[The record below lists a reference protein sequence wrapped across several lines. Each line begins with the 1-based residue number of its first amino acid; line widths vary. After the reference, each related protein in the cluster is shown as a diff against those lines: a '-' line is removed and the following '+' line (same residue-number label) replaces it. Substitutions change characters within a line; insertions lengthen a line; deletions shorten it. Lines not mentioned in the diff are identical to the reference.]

1 MVGGGWRFVWV
12 ALLVSLVVAMV
23 AVSILTTMHVIN
35 KSSTP
40 VGVGFNAPAPVGLPV
55 NVSLNVP
62 VYVVGP
68 QSLTQRLVGV
78 GVPQSLIKP
87 VNLSQLSALPG
98 SSTILIGYSVIKP
111 SVVIG
116 VVNGRVKLNLTS
128 PVIGLLT
135 GLVAKGDLIMLYGN
149 SSDLMAM
156 EYLLAYTWAKK
167 YGILFN
173 MMSSSAPIGYLIAYP
188 IIPINSKETLAVAF
202 GGPNYLIIGPA
213 TPRDIL
219 RAVIT
224 YMALRHLPVS
234 LGQVN
239 GAELSLSM
247 IKANLQST
255 SSSTYY
261 DVCYFIYQEYYQN
274 AASVSSGIYESG
286 NYYFIWLLPMMG
298 SSSYPEYG
306 VAGYSDGN
314 GTFYYDTCLVISN
327 QVGSPPGPYPY
338 VPLYVYGYVGYIP
351 SQTMINNGGEVLSE
365 TGTFDYYTSY
375 KYYNESFLSANSLIA
390 SPASTGGD
398 CLQPQPTSSTT
409 SYSISVFVGVEIG
422 EEPGGFVGFEVTLPS
437 SSSEGIGLYYGPST
451 RAFYANDGNVT
462 WTFNLN
468 NASTPNDDY
477 HNDFEDISPPL
488 WIMPNF
494 FSSSQQTAYLPIDM
508 SAKVLTSSQVVF
520 YGENSVGCDY
530 YNYTY
535 EYVWVNGIWQLT
547 AEPTGSSTGL
557 VPSSTSWMYFVT
569 PSGASQYVTGVS
581 SWSTLEPIQGS
592 CTGPYNP

>member
-1 MVGGGWRFVWV
+1 MIMVGGGWRFVWV

-35 KSSTP
+35 KSSAP

-55 NVSLNVP
+55 NISLNMP

-68 QSLTQRLVGV
+68 QSLIQRLVGV
-78 GVPQSLIKP
+78 GVPQSLIKLI
-87 VNLSQLSALPG
+87 NLSQLAALPN
-98 SSTILIGYSVIKP
+98 SSIILIGYSVIKP

-135 GLVAKGDLIMLYGN
+135 GLVARGDLIMLYGN
-149 SSDLMAM
+149 SSNLMAM
-156 EYLLAYTWAKK
+156 EYLLAYTWARK
-167 YGILFN
+167 YGTL
-173 MMSSSAPIGYLIAYP
+173 YLNYQLNGHGIPSNYLVAYP

-213 TPRDIL
+213 IPRDVL

-298 SSSYPEYG
+298 SSSYPWYG
-306 VAGYSDGN
+306 FAGYSDGN

-351 SQTMINNGGEVLSE
+351 SQTMINNGGKVLSE

-390 SPASTGGD
+390 GPYSTGSVR
-398 CLQPQPTSSTT
+398 PQPTSSTT
-409 SYSISVFVGVEIG
+409 NYNITVFAGVEIG
-422 EEPGGFVGFEVTLPS
+422 EEPGAFVGFEVTLPS

-494 FSSSQQTAYLPIDM
+494 FSSSQQTAYLPIYM
-508 SAKVLTSSQVVF
+508 SAEVLTSSQPASN
-520 YGENSVGCDY
+520 GLCSG
-530 YNYTY
+530 YNNTY

-557 VPSSTSWMYFVT
+557 VPSSTSWTYSIS
-569 PSGASQYVTGVS
+569 PSGASQYVTGVYHGAHS
-581 SWSTLEPIQGS
+581 SKNTA
-592 CTGPYNP
+592 

>member
-1 MVGGGWRFVWV
+1 MRFESKLASLV
-12 ALLVSLVVAMV
+12 AAVVLATVIASVLLLVHVA
-23 AVSILTTMHVIN
+23 N
-35 KSSTP
+35 KQGTRAEAN
-40 VGVGFNAPAPVGLPV
+40 FNAPESMGII
-55 NVSLNVP
+55 LNVL

-68 QSLTQRLVGV
+68 RSLIWRLVGV

-87 VNLSQLSALPG
+87 INLSQLPALPNN
-98 SSTILIGYSVIKP
+98 STILIGYSVIEP
-111 SVVIG
+111 SVVVG

-149 SSDLMAM
+149 SSHLMAM
-156 EYLLAYTWAKK
+156 EYLLAYTWARR
-167 YGILFN
+167 YGTLYLNYLNGHGIP
-173 MMSSSAPIGYLIAYP
+173 SDYLIAYP
-188 IIPINSKETLAVAF
+188 IIPISGKEALAVAF
-202 GGPNYLIIGPA
+202 GGPYYLIIGPA
-213 TPRDIL
+213 MPRDIL

-239 GAELSLSM
+239 GAEFSLSM

-255 SSSTYY
+255 SPSQDTP
-261 DVCYFIYQEYYQN
+261 DVCYSIYSNYSK
-274 AASVSSGIYESG
+274 AAELSSGIYESG

-298 SSSYPEYG
+298 SSSYPWYG
-306 VAGYSDGN
+306 FAGYSDGN

-351 SQTMINNGGEVLSE
+351 SQTMINNGGKVLSE

-390 SPASTGGD
+390 SPACTGGD

-422 EEPGGFVGFEVTLPS
+422 EESGGFVGFEVTLPS
-437 SSSEGIGLYYGPST
+437 GSSEGISLYYGPST
-451 RAFYANDGNVT
+451 QAFYANDGNVT

-468 NASTPNDDY
+468 NANTPNDDY
-477 HNDFEDISPPL
+477 HNDFEDISPAA
-488 WIMPNF
+488 WIMPN

-508 SAKVLTSSQVVF
+508 SAEVLTSLQPSPSAFCPF
-520 YGENSVGCDY
+520 YFI
-530 YNYTY
+530 TY
-535 EYVWVNGIWQLT
+535 EYVWVDGIWQLT

-557 VPSSTSWMYFVT
+557 VPSSTSWMYFIT

-581 SWSTLEPIQGS
+581 SWSM
-592 CTGPYNP
+592 CVK

>member
-12 ALLVSLVVAMV
+12 ALLVSLVVAVV

-40 VGVGFNAPAPVGLPV
+40 VGIGFNAPTPVGLPV
-55 NVSLNVP
+55 NVSLNMP
-62 VYVVGP
+62 IYVVGP
-68 QSLTQRLVGV
+68 QSLIQGLVGV
-78 GVPQSLIKP
+78 GVPQSFIKP
-87 VNLSQLSALPG
+87 VNLSQLAALPN
-98 SSTILIGYSVIKP
+98 SSIILIGYSVIEP

-116 VVNGRVKLNLTS
+116 VVNGVVRLNLTS
-128 PVIGLLT
+128 PVIALLT

-156 EYLLAYTWAKK
+156 EYLLAYTWARK
-167 YGILFN
+167 YGTLYLNYLNGHGIPSN
-173 MMSSSAPIGYLIAYP
+173 YLIAYP
-188 IIPINSKETLAVAF
+188 IIPINSKEALAVAF

-213 TPRDIL
+213 IPRDVL

-239 GAELSLSM
+239 DAEFSLSM

-255 SSSTYY
+255 SSQDTP
-261 DVCYFIYQEYYQN
+261 DVCYSIYSSYSQ
-274 AASVSSGIYESG
+274 AAELSPGIYESS
-286 NYYFIWLLPMMG
+286 NDYFVWLYPMT
-298 SSSYPEYG
+298 SSPSYPEYG

-338 VPLYVYGYVGYIP
+338 VPLYVYGYVGYDP
-351 SQTMINNGGEVLSE
+351 TSTMTNNGGEVLTE

-390 SPASTGGD
+390 SPACTGGD

-422 EEPGGFVGFEVTLPS
+422 EESGGFVGFEVTLPS
-437 SSSEGIGLYYGPST
+437 GSSEGISLYYGPST
-451 RAFYANDGNVT
+451 QVYSTNVGNVT

-468 NASTPNDDY
+468 NANTPNDTY
-477 HNDFEDISPPL
+477 YNGFEVITPPL
-488 WIMPNF
+488 WFMPN

-508 SAKVLTSSQVVF
+508 SAEVLTSSQPASN
-520 YGENSVGCDY
+520 GLCSG
-530 YNYTY
+530 YNNTY
-535 EYVWVNGIWQLT
+535 EYVWVDGIWQLT

-557 VPSSTSWMYFVT
+557 VPSSTSWMYFIT

-581 SWSTLEPIQGS
+581 SWSTFEQEYCLTP
-592 CTGPYNP
+592 

>member
-1 MVGGGWRFVWV
+1 MRFESKLASLV
-12 ALLVSLVVAMV
+12 AAVVLAAVIASILLLVHVAGKQGIRAEV
-23 AVSILTTMHVIN
+23 N
-35 KSSTP
+35 
-40 VGVGFNAPAPVGLPV
+40 FNASESMGII
-55 NVSLNVP
+55 LNVP
-62 VYVVGP
+62 MYVVGP

-87 VNLSQLSALPG
+87 VNLSQLSALPNG
-98 SSTILIGYSVIKP
+98 SMILIDYSVIEP
-111 SVVIG
+111 SVVVG

-128 PVIGLLT
+128 PLINLLT

-188 IIPINSKETLAVAF
+188 EIPISGKEALAAAF
-202 GGPNYLIIGPA
+202 GGPNYLVIGPA
-213 TPRDIL
+213 IPRDIL

-247 IKANLQST
+247 IKANLQS
-255 SSSTYY
+255 SSPSQDTP
-261 DVCYFIYQEYYQN
+261 DVCYSIYSNYSK
-274 AASVSSGIYESG
+274 AAELSSGIYESG

-298 SSSYPEYG
+298 SSSYPWYG
-306 VAGYSDGN
+306 FAGYSDGN

-351 SQTMINNGGEVLSE
+351 SQTMINNGGKVLSE

-390 SPASTGGD
+390 GPYSTGSVR
-398 CLQPQPTSSTT
+398 PQPTSSTT
-409 SYSISVFVGVEIG
+409 NYNISVFVGVEIG

-437 SSSEGIGLYYGPST
+437 GSSEGVSLYYGPST
-451 RAFYANDGNVT
+451 QACGYPAGNVT

-468 NASTPNDDY
+468 NANTPNNNY
-477 HNDFEDISPPL
+477 YNEFEDPTPN

-508 SAKVLTSSQVVF
+508 SAEVLTSSQVVF

-535 EYVWVNGIWQLT
+535 EYVWVDGIWQLT

-557 VPSSTSWMYFVT
+557 VPSSTSWMYFIT

>member
-12 ALLVSLVVAMV
+12 ALLVSLVVAVV

-35 KSSTP
+35 KSSPP

-55 NVSLNVP
+55 NVSLNMP

-68 QSLTQRLVGV
+68 QSLIQRLVGV

-87 VNLSQLSALPG
+87 INLSQLSALPN
-98 SSTILIGYSVIKP
+98 SSMILIDYSVIEP

-156 EYLLAYTWAKK
+156 EYLLAYTWARK

-188 IIPINSKETLAVAF
+188 EIPISGKEALAAAF

-213 TPRDIL
+213 MPRDIL
-219 RAVIT
+219 RAVIMYT
-224 YMALRHLPVS
+224 VLRHLPVS

-239 GAELSLSM
+239 DAEFSLSM
-247 IKANLQST
+247 IKANLQS
-255 SSSTYY
+255 SSPSQDPE
-261 DVCYFIYQEYYQN
+261 DVCYSIYSHYQG
-274 AASVSSGIYESG
+274 AVGLGSGIYESG

-298 SSSYPEYG
+298 SSSYPWYG
-306 VAGYSDGN
+306 FAGYSDGN

-351 SQTMINNGGEVLSE
+351 SQTMINNGGKVLSE

-390 SPASTGGD
+390 SPACTGGD

-422 EEPGGFVGFEVTLPS
+422 EESGGFVGFEVTLPS
-437 SSSEGIGLYYGPST
+437 GSSEGISLYYGPST
-451 RAFYANDGNVT
+451 QVYSTNVGNVT

-468 NASTPNDDY
+468 NANTPNDTY
-477 HNDFEDISPPL
+477 YNGFEVITPPL
-488 WIMPNF
+488 WFMPN

-508 SAKVLTSSQVVF
+508 SAEVLTSSQPASN
-520 YGENSVGCDY
+520 GLCSG
-530 YNYTY
+530 YNNTY
-535 EYVWVNGIWQLT
+535 EYVWVDGIWQLT

>member
-1 MVGGGWRFVWV
+1 M
-12 ALLVSLVVAMV
+12 VSLVVAVV

-68 QSLTQRLVGV
+68 QSLIRRLVGV

-87 VNLSQLSALPG
+87 VNLSQLATLPN
-98 SSTILIGYSVIKP
+98 SSIILIGYSVIEP
-111 SVVIG
+111 RVVIG

-128 PVIGLLT
+128 PLINLLT

-167 YGILFN
+167 YGTLYLN
-173 MMSSSAPIGYLIAYP
+173 YQLNGHGVPSDLPSDHLIAYP
-188 IIPINSKETLAVAF
+188 IIPINSKKALAAAF

-213 TPRDIL
+213 IPRDIL
-219 RAVIT
+219 RVVIT

-239 GAELSLSM
+239 GAELSLS
-247 IKANLQST
+247 IPEANLQST
-255 SSSTYY
+255 SSQDTP
-261 DVCYFIYQEYYQN
+261 DVCYSIYSHYSK
-274 AASVSSGIYESG
+274 AAELSSGIYESG

-306 VAGYSDGN
+306 FAGYSDGN

-351 SQTMINNGGEVLSE
+351 SQTMINNGGKVLSE

-390 SPASTGGD
+390 SPACTGGD

-422 EEPGGFVGFEVTLPS
+422 EEPGGFVGFEVTLPGG
-437 SSSEGIGLYYGPST
+437 SSEGIGLYYGPST
-451 RAFYANDGNVT
+451 QAFYANDGNVT

-477 HNDFEDISPPL
+477 HNDFEDKSPPL

-494 FSSSQQTAYLPIDM
+494 FSSSQQNAYLPIDM
-508 SAKVLTSSQVVF
+508 SAEVLTSSQVVF

-535 EYVWVNGIWQLT
+535 EYVWVDGGWWLT
-547 AEPTGSSTGL
+547 AQPMSSSTGL
-557 VPSSTSWMYFVT
+557 VPSSTSWTYSIS
-569 PSGASQYVTGVS
+569 PSASQYVTGVS